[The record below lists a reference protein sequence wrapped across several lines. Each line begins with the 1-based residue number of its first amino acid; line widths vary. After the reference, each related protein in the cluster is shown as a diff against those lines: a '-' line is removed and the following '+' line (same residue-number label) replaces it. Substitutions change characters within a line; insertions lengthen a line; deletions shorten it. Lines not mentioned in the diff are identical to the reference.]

1 MNRRVATRNRATQR
15 KCRRRKVC
23 CRLLELRKSGKLT
36 CAMTNLIQITP
47 RGTVTLPKAVRKQA
61 GFQPG
66 DQLAAE
72 ITPDGILLRPV
83 AAFPIELYTDERIEE
98 FRKAEQEIANYRF
111 P

>member
-1 MNRRVATRNRATQR
+1 M
-15 KCRRRKVC
+15 K
-23 CRLLELRKSGKLT
+23 
-36 CAMTNLIQITP
+36 NLVQITP

-83 AAFPIELYTDERIEE
+83 AALPIELYTDERLEE
-98 FRKAEQEIANYRF
+98 FRKAEQEIADYRF